1 MVYYRT
7 ALVIGL
13 SFAALV
19 ASTPA
24 SAAPTLFQGEDI
36 MPTTTSPHP
45 LSAAA
50 AASFDAAVL
59 GLGGG
64 TTVTFEGAPLG
75 SFSSLADGFGNT
87 VSGADYQGNN
97 QTIRNTSNF
106 PSFPTLD
113 GYNTTSGGAKFIEVQ
128 GGTLTFTFVSPV
140 YAFGAYFS
148 GVQNFFNTTVSFNDG
163 SSQSFVIPNAGTSS
177 SVGALTFFGFTDVG
191 AAISGITINAGNAQT
206 GADFLGVDDVR
217 FAVRATGAVPE
228 PGTWAMLMLG
238 FGMTGFA
245 LRRRSKVTARVRFA

>member
-1 MVYYRT
+1 MIRYRT
-7 ALVIGL
+7 TLVVSL
-13 SFAALV
+13 SIATLV
-19 ASTPA
+19 AAAPA

-36 MPTTTSPHP
+36 MATTSSPHP

-50 AASFDAAVL
+50 AAAFDAAVL

-75 SFSSLADGFGNT
+75 SFSSLADAFGNT
-87 VSGADYQGNN
+87 VSGADYLGNN
-97 QTIRNTSNF
+97 QTVRNTSNF
-106 PSFPTLD
+106 PAGPTLD

-191 AAISGITINAGNAQT
+191 ASISGITINAGNAQT

-217 FAVRATGAVPE
+217 FATKATGAVPE

-245 LRRRSKVTARVRFA
+245 LRRRASIATRIRFA